1 MAPEFYPPERLQSQF
16 LPGPVPACQPHAPQ
30 PAKGAHLAQ
39 FVVAKGGLKIRRELL
54 PEFLQAF
61 LRALQRPGVAH
72 THKCRVARVITIRDH
87 IIGRAGASN
96 ERIEQVV
103 LVKRTAQPDKI
114 TVSPHE
120 QADQRALH
128 MAGFVVITARP
139 LHRARVMNIT
149 HNRNLITAGHTAL
162 FINTP
167 ANKNRTLLQCSYPNL
182 STVANHRCSV
192 GPLERTKTGT
202 AIASIEPLRRLL
214 KLAKIG

>member
-1 MAPEFYPPERLQSQF
+1 M
-16 LPGPVPACQPHAPQ
+16 
-30 PAKGAHLAQ
+30 
-39 FVVAKGGLKIRRELL
+39 
-54 PEFLQAF
+54 
-61 LRALQRPGVAH
+61 GVALLVGSLVRQ
-72 THKCRVARVITIRDH
+72 TSGEVNRWAG
-87 IIGRAGASN
+87 GRRRA
-96 ERIEQVV
+96 
-103 LVKRTAQPDKI
+103 AQPDKI

-182 STVANHRCSV
+182 STMANHRCSV
-192 GPLERTKTGT
+192 GPVERTKTGT

-214 KLAKIG
+214 KLAMHNHIMIG